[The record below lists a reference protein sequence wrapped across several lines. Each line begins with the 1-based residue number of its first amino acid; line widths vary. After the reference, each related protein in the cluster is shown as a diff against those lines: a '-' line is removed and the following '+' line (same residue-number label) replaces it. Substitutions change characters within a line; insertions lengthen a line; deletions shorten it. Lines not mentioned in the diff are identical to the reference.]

1 MWLLSDGKASCF
13 NRRMKTLQQ
22 QLNAVANLS
31 HFVEKT
37 GLPRRT
43 LNRIR
48 AGAKTSTMTARAVS
62 QALKTYKAPKK

>member
-1 MWLLSDGKASCF
+1 M
-13 NRRMKTLQQ
+13 NRSTKKPPTLQQ

-31 HFVEKT
+31 HFVEQT

-48 AGAKTSTMTARAVS
+48 AGAKTSTMTARAVA
-62 QALKTYKAPKK
+62 QALKTYKAPKL